1 MKHALLCSSTIQGG
15 GKRRARAWSVISRRP
30 VKQAGQRKNALALVR
45 TAPLADIYYIDAFTV
60 RASDVRDDVP
70 LLH

>member
-1 MKHALLCSSTIQGG
+1 MN
-15 GKRRARAWSVISRRP
+15 
-30 VKQAGQRKNALALVR
+30 QADQRQNALALVR
-45 TAPLADIYYIDAFTV
+45 RAPLADIYYIDAFAV